1 MVGLAQTHTVALD
14 GLHHL
19 VDGGILG
26 NDVLLQL
33 CRHAFQANALGLGH
47 ALHGHTRHHR
57 HHVGN
62 LLLGHHLAGGG
73 IAGSPFLLQVGQL
86 ALQLLLAVAI
96 ACCQFEVL
104 VLHGILLL
112 LLDEAN
118 LLLLLDDGRRH
129 LCMLQVY
136 ARTRLVEGVDGLVGE
151 ETVGD
156 IAVCQFDTCLQ
167 GLVGIGNM
175 VVLFVTILD
184 VLQNLQRLL
193 GRCRLNDDLLETTL
207 QGSILL
213 DGVAVFVECGG
224 TDALYGA
231 TCQSRL
237 HDVGCI
243 HAARGGA
250 GSDHR
255 VYLVDEH
262 DDVGILLQLL
272 NERLDALFELSAILR
287 ACDDGCHVEVD
298 ESLAEEHGRR
308 AATGNELCQSFD
320 DGTLSYTRLTN
331 EDGVVLLASA
341 ENLYDALYLALAT
354 YHGVEHFVECS
365 LREVGGEVVEHR
377 RLAG

>member
-1 MVGLAQTHTVALD
+1 
-14 GLHHL
+14 
-19 VDGGILG
+19 
-26 NDVLLQL
+26 
-33 CRHAFQANALGLGH
+33 
-47 ALHGHTRHHR
+47 
-57 HHVGN
+57 
-62 LLLGHHLAGGG
+62 
-73 IAGSPFLLQVGQL
+73 
-86 ALQLLLAVAI
+86 
-96 ACCQFEVL
+96 
-104 VLHGILLL
+104 
-112 LLDEAN
+112 
-118 LLLLLDDGRRH
+118 
-129 LCMLQVY
+129 MLQVY

-167 GLVGIGNM
+167 GLVGIGYV
-175 VVLFVTILD
+175 VVLFVAVLD

-193 GRCRLNDDLLETTL
+193 GCCRLNDDLLETTL
-207 QGSILL
+207 QGSVLL

-224 TDALYGA
+224 ADALYGA

-243 HAARGGA
+243 HAARSGA

-262 DDVGILLQLL
+262 DDVRILLQLL
-272 NERLDALFELSAILR
+272 DERLDALFELSAILR
-287 ACDDGCHVEVD
+287 ASDDGCHVEVD

-308 AATGNELCQSFD
+308 ASTCDELCQSFD
-320 DGTLSYTRLTN
+320 DGTLSHARLTN

-341 ENLYDALYLALAT
+341 ENLYDALYLALTT
-354 YHGVEHFVECS
+354 YHRVEHFVECC